1 MVEALDF
8 TAKPTILVV
17 DDDPDNLEVISGLLK
32 DLYRVKVANSG
43 EKGLQIV
50 AGAAPPD
57 LVLLDVMMPELS
69 GYEVCTQLKRDPATS
84 HIPVLFLTA
93 LASTE
98 DESKGLGLGA
108 EDYITKPVNPA
119 LLRARVKTHLRLKAV
134 ADFLR
139 DKSAYLEGEL
149 AKSRELQDI
158 AESIRQLARSFH
170 ASRADSR

>member
-57 LVLLDVMMPELS
+57 LILLDVMMPELS

-139 DKSAYLEGEL
+139 DKSADLEGEL